1 MANIGNPPCDIGVI
15 RSRKADAP
23 CAPSAGPWVL
33 AATIIGSAMA
43 FIDGTVTNVALP
55 QIQERLG
62 ATATDSQWIVESYAL
77 FLSALILVGG
87 SLGDH
92 FGRRRIFSLGIVI
105 FTLASVWCGLSTSPE
120 MLILARAVQGV
131 GGAML
136 VPGSL
141 AIISASFDG
150 DARGRAIGTWSGLS
164 GVTTALGPV
173 LGGFLVENVSWRAAF
188 LINVPLAIAV
198 LLIAARYVPESRDP
212 DARKLD
218 ILGAVLA
225 TFGLGGVV
233 FGLITSAE
241 AGFTDLVVML
251 SLGLGVAALVGFV
264 VRERRTEEPMM
275 PLSLFQSRNF
285 SGANLLTLLLYA
297 GLGGALYFLPFLL
310 IQVHG
315 YSATAAGSSFLPF
328 TIITFLIS
336 RWAGGLVTRFGARL
350 PLMIGPVIA
359 AAGFVLFALPGLG
372 GSYWT
377 TFFPAIVVLGLG
389 MALVIAPLT
398 TTAMNSVSG
407 SHSGL
412 ASGVNNAVSRTAGL
426 LAIPVLGIFAFLV
439 FSGGLDDRVQ
449 SLDLSPQAQEQLEAE
464 KVNLGGAEVPSGVSQ
479 ETGVKIERAIH
490 ESFLAGFR
498 LAMFI
503 AAGLAVA
510 SSVAAAVIM
519 EGKGRT
525 AQTKRTGQPEGKTA
539 PA

>member
-1 MANIGNPPCDIGVI
+1 
-15 RSRKADAP
+15 
-23 CAPSAGPWVL
+23 VL

-55 QIQERLG
+55 QIQESLG
-62 ATATDSQWIVESYAL
+62 ATATDAQWIVESYAL
-77 FLSALILVGG
+77 FLAALILVGG

-92 FGRRRIFSLGIVI
+92 YGRRRIFSLGIVI
-105 FTLASVWCGLSTSPE
+105 FTLASVWCGLSTTPE
-120 MLILARAVQGV
+120 MLIVARAAQGV

-141 AIISASFDG
+141 AIISASFDE
-150 DARGRAIGTWSGLS
+150 DDRGKAIGTWSGLS

-173 LGGFLVENVSWRAAF
+173 LGGFLVDNVSWRAAF

-198 LLIAARYVPESRDP
+198 LLIVARYVPESRDP
-212 DARKLD
+212 DARNLD
-218 ILGAVLA
+218 IPGAALA

-241 AGFTDLVVML
+241 AGFTDLVVMF
-251 SLGLGVAALVGFV
+251 SLGLGVAALIGFV

-275 PLSLFQSRNF
+275 PLSLFRSRNF

-315 YSATAAGSSFLPF
+315 YSATAAGSSLLPF

-350 PLMIGPVIA
+350 PLMIGPVVA
-359 AAGFVLFALPGLG
+359 AAGFVLFARPGLG

-426 LAIPVLGIFAFLV
+426 LAIPMLGIFVFLA
-439 FSGGLDDRVQ
+439 FSGGLDARVQ
-449 SLDLSPQAQEQLEAE
+449 SLDLSPQAYKQLEAE
-464 KVNLGGAEVPSGVSQ
+464 KVNLGGAEVPSGVSK
-479 ETGVKIERAIH
+479 ETGVKIEHAIH
-490 ESFLAGFR
+490 ASFLAGFR

-510 SSVAAAVIM
+510 SAVTAALIM
-519 EGKGRT
+519 EGKDRT
-525 AQTKRTGQPEGKTA
+525 TKAERTSQPEGKPPSPEA
-539 PA
+539 NIYEEVH

>member
-1 MANIGNPPCDIGVI
+1 MSNVGRFPCDEGVI

-23 CAPSAGPWVL
+23 CSQASGPWVL
-33 AATIIGSAMA
+33 AATIIGSAMV

-55 QIQERLG
+55 QIQQRLG
-62 ATATDSQWIVESYAL
+62 ATATDAQWIVESYAL

-92 FGRRRIFSLGIVI
+92 YGRRRIFSLGVI
-105 FTLASVWCGLSTSPE
+105 LFTLASVWCGLSTSPE
-120 MLILARAVQGV
+120 MLIAARAVQGV

-141 AIISASFDG
+141 AIISASFDE
-150 DARGRAIGTWSGLS
+150 DERGKAIGTWSGLS

-188 LINVPLAIAV
+188 LINVPLAVAV
-198 LLIAARYVPESRDP
+198 LLIAARFVPESRDP
-212 DARKLD
+212 DARELD
-218 ILGAVLA
+218 IPGAALA
-225 TFGLGGVV
+225 TVGLGGVV
-233 FGLITSAE
+233 FGLISSAE
-241 AGFTDLVVML
+241 AGFTSLKVIL
-251 SLGLGVAALVGFV
+251 SLVLGVGALVAFV
-264 VRERRTEEPMM
+264 VRERRADEPMM

-285 SGANLLTLLLYA
+285 SGANLLTLFLYA

-328 TIITFLIS
+328 TIVTFLMS

-359 AAGFVLFALPGLG
+359 AAGFLLFALPGLG

-398 TTAMNSVSG
+398 TTAMSSVSG
-407 SHSGL
+407 KHSGL
-412 ASGVNNAVSRTAGL
+412 ASGVNNAVSRSAGL
-426 LAIPVLGIFAFLV
+426 LAIPVLGIFVFLV
-439 FSGGLDDRVQ
+439 FSGGLDARVQ
-449 SLDLSPQAQEQLEAE
+449 NLDLSPQAHKHLEAE
-464 KVNLGGAEVPSGVSQ
+464 KVNLGGAQAPSAVSRA
-479 ETGVKIERAIH
+479 TGVKIERAIRA
-490 ESFLAGFR
+490 SFLAGFR

-510 SSVAAAVIM
+510 SAVVAAVII
-519 EGKGRT
+519 EGRGRT
-525 AQTKRTGQPEGKTA
+525 SPARRTTQPQSRTA
-539 PA
+539 HA